1 MIFSSSLGSV
11 EKYTTEAAIK
21 SIANHVRRLQEE
33 LEYRLAHLDST
44 NINEINAD
52 ETTITGGPITLISKN
67 QDEIAKL
74 HLTDQQ
80 IVASVQGLGGD
91 VSTLKQTANSL
102 TATVQAQGGSISTL
116 QQTANSLTA
125 TVQAQGGSIST
136 LQQTAGSLTATVQS
150 LSGDVSTLK
159 QTASGL
165 TSTVQ
170 AQGGKIS
177 TLEQTAT
184 GLTASVS
191 GLGNQYAA
199 LALTVDGFTV
209 TDAGGTTRIK
219 GSSVETETLHVK
231 AANIDGTLTA
241 GQINLSGSISWADLD
256 SGVQSSISNAGGYSK
271 SQIKT
276 FINESLVA
284 SPNIAGATFYDLPD
298 SGDLNDSLAFLQLNA
313 EYNSG
318 IVGPVLR
325 YVDNQNGHEAF
336 KIWSWNRH
344 CYMGLCGGLG
354 WMCSPTEIDEDSDG
368 LDCQVY
374 HALGTHAFDDK
385 VRFGYKVE
393 FAPGC
398 EVTGLVP
405 TWG

>member
-80 IVASVQGLGGD
+80 IEASVQGLDGD

-159 QTASGL
+159 QTA
-165 TSTVQ
+165 
-170 AQGGKIS
+170 
-177 TLEQTAT
+177 T
-184 GLTASVS
+184 GLTATVEGQGRDISTLQQTAGSLTATVQNMSSAMSQTVRIAANGVTITNAAGSTLTIDGGQVDATNLNLTGRITFTDLDTSTQAKVS
-191 GLGNQYAA
+191 GSDARAYLESIGVTEITKDGVKSPRIEGGEVWGAEVYGGIFSNAEAENFLRMRSKNDFSDPDNWSMVHVLEHFVGDVDYNTAITQMGYVGGRTPVGNQVVETSAWVLIVLGNMVLSRDTSTGTMKA
-199 LALTVDGFTV
+199 LGKWDF
-209 TDAGGTTRIK
+209 
-219 GSSVETETLHVK
+219 S
-231 AANIDGTLTA
+231 
-241 GQINLSGSISWADLD
+241 
-256 SGVQSSISNAGGYSK
+256 
-271 SQIKT
+271 
-276 FINESLVA
+276 
-284 SPNIAGATFYDLPD
+284 GAT
-298 SGDLNDSLAFLQLNA
+298 
-313 EYNSG
+313 
-318 IVGPVLR
+318 
-325 YVDNQNGHEAF
+325 
-336 KIWSWNRH
+336 
-344 CYMGLCGGLG
+344 
-354 WMCSPTEIDEDSDG
+354 
-368 LDCQVY
+368 
-374 HALGTHAFDDK
+374 
-385 VRFGYKVE
+385 
-393 FAPGC
+393 
-398 EVTGLVP
+398 VTGL
-405 TWG
+405 